1 MLSSLVTSV
10 LTSELSANTMITE
23 ANGRQLIHSNST
35 SIPVGLTTNDK
46 ALTDGA
52 AAAAAEGDSVVV
64 WSGSTRIDSAAAK
77 LRKQKEL
84 FTW

>member
-1 MLSSLVTSV
+1 M
-10 LTSELSANTMITE
+10 SELSANTMITE
-23 ANGRQLIHSNST
+23 ANGRELIHSNST

-46 ALTDGA
+46 ALTDG
-52 AAAAAEGDSVVV
+52 AAAAEGDSVVV

-84 FTW
+84 FTWW